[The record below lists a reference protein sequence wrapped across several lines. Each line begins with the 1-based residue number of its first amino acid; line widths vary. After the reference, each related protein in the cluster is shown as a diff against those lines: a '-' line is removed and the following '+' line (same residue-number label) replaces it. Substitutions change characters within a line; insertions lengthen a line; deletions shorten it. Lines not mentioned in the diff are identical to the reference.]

1 MPIIAMA
8 APGNG
13 SRTRPAITPT
23 KIEKKY
29 HACGARPEG
38 TGNNARTTAIATGAN
53 AFHSG
58 VLDRGSGRTLGV
70 TTVPLEGGT
79 TCVTLPSVVFE
90 TAISFLFEI
99 DSVLK
104 TGCRANRSNN

>member
-1 MPIIAMA
+1 MPITAMA

-13 SRTRPAITPT
+13 SRTRPTITPT

-29 HACGARPEG
+29 HAWGARPEG
-38 TGNNARTTAIATGAN
+38 TGTNARTTAIATGAN
-53 AFHSG
+53 AFHNG
-58 VLDRGSGRTLGV
+58 VFDRALGRTLGV

-79 TCVTLPSVVFE
+79 CTTLLIVVFE
-90 TAISFLFEI
+90 TPISFLFEI

-104 TGCRANRSNN
+104 T

>member
-1 MPIIAMA
+1 M
-8 APGNG
+8 
-13 SRTRPAITPT
+13 
-23 KIEKKY
+23 
-29 HACGARPEG
+29 
-38 TGNNARTTAIATGAN
+38 GAN

-58 VLDRGSGRTLGV
+58 VLDRASGRTLAV

-79 TCVTLPSVVFE
+79 CAALPIVVFE

-104 TGCRANRSNN
+104 T